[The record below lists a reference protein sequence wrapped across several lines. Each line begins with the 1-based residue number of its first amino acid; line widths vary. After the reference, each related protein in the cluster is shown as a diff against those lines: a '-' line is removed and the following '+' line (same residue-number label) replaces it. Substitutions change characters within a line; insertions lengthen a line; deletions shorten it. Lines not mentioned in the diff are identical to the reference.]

1 MRRCSFLLLLLAA
14 CGSDQ
19 TLEFDLYPIQLA
31 RAPIQPGGATVGG
44 LLAKVNTPTG
54 VEPLLVDSASP
65 LNSLGQQGCTGAQ
78 APGWTYTGN
87 IDLLNG
93 ASGVLRAS
101 FGNVGLF
108 DICPGPVGDASVQ
121 PAGVVGGSLL
131 ANFSVGLTLPSD
143 PAKAASMTLW
153 PSFPGTDDQL
163 NQDGW
168 ATLHFSLR
176 GSGSVAQGNGEA
188 SVTLPNSLA
197 VLSAC
202 AAPRAFATTDPLET
216 CALSEV
222 AIKSSGENLLLAV
235 GTGEGP
241 LVLSQSAWARIANDT
256 GLSPDSGTA
265 GDLYTPFATTA
276 VQALFVSL
284 PGLAILQGTTD
295 NTWTGACAELAS
307 ARRIEWVLANQK
319 SVDNPTGT
327 ACFQPCDASGGQ
339 ALTTRSYLELGG
351 PLLAA
356 VVSDTSVVIT
366 TLNSDVPANPVVDG
380 IVGAGTL
387 AGTNLRLDY
396 PAQPNGRVIAACDS
410 ASTRDTCWAAPSCP
424 SLSANGQTHTCFGQ
438 DSRGLAPV
446 CP

>member
-1 MRRCSFLLLLLAA
+1 MRRCSFLFLLLAA

-19 TLEFDLYPIQLA
+19 TLEYDLYPIQLA
-31 RAPIQPGGATVGG
+31 RAPIQPGGEDVGG
-44 LLAKVNTPTG
+44 LMAKVNTPAG
-54 VEPLLVDSASP
+54 IQPLLVDSAFP
-65 LNSLGQQGCTGAQ
+65 LNSLGQQGCTGGQ
-78 APGWTYTGN
+78 IPGWTYTGD
-87 IDLLNG
+87 IDLLDT
-93 ASGVLRAS
+93 SGVLRAS
-101 FGNVGLF
+101 FDDVGLF
-108 DICPGPVGDASVQ
+108 DICPGQVGDASVQ
-121 PAGVVGGSLL
+121 PAGVMGGSLL
-131 ANFSVGLTLPSD
+131 ANFSVGLTLPRE
-143 PAKAASMTLW
+143 PGTASMTLW

-168 ATLHFSLR
+168 ATLHFDLR

-202 AAPRAFATTDPLET
+202 AAPRAFATTDPQET

-222 AIKSSGENLLLAV
+222 ATKSSGENLLLAV

-241 LVLSQSAWARIANDT
+241 LILGESAWTRVASQM
-256 GLSPDSGTA
+256 GLSPDAGTA
-265 GDLYTPFATTA
+265 GLLYTPFSTTA
-276 VQALFVSL
+276 VPALFVSL
-284 PGLAILQGTTD
+284 PRLAILQGTTD

-307 ARRIEWVLANQK
+307 ARRIEWVLANQQ
-319 SVDNPTGT
+319 STDNPTGS

-356 VVSDTSVVIT
+356 VVSDASVVIS

-380 IVGAGTL
+380 IIGAGTL
-387 AGTNLRLDY
+387 AGTTLQLDY
-396 PAQPNGRVIAACDS
+396 PAQPDGRVIAACEY
-410 ASTRDTCWAAPSCP
+410 ASSRDACWAAPSCP
-424 SLSANGQTHTCFGQ
+424 SLSASGQTHTCFGQ
-438 DSRGLAPV
+438 PPLPLAPV

>member
-1 MRRCSFLLLLLAA
+1 LLAS

-19 TLEFDLYPIQLA
+19 SLEYDLYPIQLA
-31 RAPIQPGGATVGG
+31 RAPIQPGGEAIGG
-44 LLAKVNTPTG
+44 LMAKVNTPAG
-54 VEPLLVDSASP
+54 IQPLLVDSAFP
-65 LNSLGQQGCTGAQ
+65 LNSLGRQGCTGGQ
-78 APGWTYTGN
+78 APGWTYTGD
-87 IDLLNG
+87 IDLLDG
-93 ASGVLRAS
+93 SSGVLRAS
-101 FGNVGLF
+101 FDDVGLF

-131 ANFSVGLTLPSD
+131 ASFSVGLTLPRD
-143 PAKAASMTLW
+143 PGTASMTLW

-168 ATLHFSLR
+168 ATLHFDLR
-176 GSGSVAQGNGEA
+176 GSASVAQGDGEA

-197 VLSAC
+197 VLSTC
-202 AAPRAFATTDPLET
+202 AAPNSFATTDPQQT

-222 AIKSSGENLLLAV
+222 AVKSSGQNLLLAL

-241 LVLSQSAWARIANDT
+241 LVLSQSAWVRIANDM

-265 GDLYTPFATTA
+265 GDLYTPFSMTA
-276 VQALFVSL
+276 VPALFVSL
-284 PGLAILQGTTD
+284 PRLAILQGTTD
-295 NTWTGACAELAS
+295 NAWTGACAELAS
-307 ARRIEWVLANQK
+307 ARRIEWVLANQL
-319 SVDNPTGT
+319 SPDNPTGS

-339 ALTTRSYLELGG
+339 ALTTRSYIELGG

-356 VVSDTSVVIT
+356 VVSDTSVVIS

-380 IVGAGTL
+380 IIGAGTL
-387 AGTNLRLDY
+387 AGTILRLDY
-396 PAQPNGRVIAACDS
+396 PAQPDGRVIAACDS

-424 SLSANGQTHTCFGQ
+424 SLSASGQTHTCFGQ
-438 DSRGLAPV
+438 LSRPLAPV